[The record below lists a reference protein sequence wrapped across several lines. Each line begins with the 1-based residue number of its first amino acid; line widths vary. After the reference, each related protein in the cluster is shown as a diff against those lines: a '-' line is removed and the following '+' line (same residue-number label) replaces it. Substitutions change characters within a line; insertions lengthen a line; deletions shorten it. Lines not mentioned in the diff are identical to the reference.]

1 MSNEKSIAMK
11 YRPTKLSE
19 CVLPTR
25 IKRRLNKWKDKASN
39 HLIFYGSA
47 GIGKTS
53 TARALANEISPDN
66 HFYINAS
73 LNNDD
78 NYVKGYLT
86 QLMSGI
92 SLFGGENKQ
101 KKIIILDES
110 DRLTENAQTQL
121 RVPLEEYSHLCSVI
135 FTFNY
140 NDKVIAPIKS
150 RCMEFNF
157 NLDNEEVTDV
167 KDLFKKRLLKICK
180 LEKKAV
186 TNKDIDEIVNAN
198 FPDMRKCVSELEFY

>member
-1 MSNEKSIAMK
+1 MSNEKTIAMK
-11 YRPTKLSE
+11 YRPSKLSE

-25 IKRRLNKWKDKASN
+25 IKRRLDRWKDKTAN

-66 HFYINAS
+66 NFYINAS
-73 LNNDD
+73 KFNDD
-78 NYVKGYLT
+78 YFINGYLT
-86 QLMSGI
+86 KLMSSI
-92 SLFGGENKQ
+92 SLYGQQ

-110 DRLTENAQTQL
+110 DRLTENAQTSL

-140 NDKVIAPIKS
+140 NDKIIAPIKS
-150 RCMEFNF
+150 RCIEFNF
-157 NLDNEEVTDV
+157 DLDNEEITDV
-167 KDLFKKRLLKICK
+167 KSLFNKRLLKICK
-180 LEKKAV
+180 LEKKKV
-186 TNKDIDEIVNAN
+186 TNEDIDDIVNTN

>member
-1 MSNEKSIAMK
+1 MSNEKTISMK

-25 IKRRLNKWKDKASN
+25 IRKRLDKWKDKKAN

-47 GIGKTS
+47 GTGKTS

-66 HFYINAS
+66 NFYINAS
-73 LNNDD
+73 KFNDD
-78 NYVKGYLT
+78 NYINGYLT
-86 QLMSGI
+86 KLMTSV
-92 SLFGGENKQ
+92 SLYDHQ

-110 DRLTENAQTQL
+110 DRLTENAQTSL

-140 NDKVIAPIKS
+140 NDKIIAPIKS
-150 RCMEFNF
+150 RCIEFNF
-157 NLDNEEVTDV
+157 DLNNEEISDA
-167 KDLFKKRLLKICK
+167 KDSFRNRLLKISK
-180 LEKKAV
+180 LENKKLT
-186 TNKDIDEIVNAN
+186 TNTTDEIINTH
-198 FPDMRKCVSELEFY
+198 FPDMRKCVSELEFV

>member
-1 MSNEKSIAMK
+1 MSNEKTISTK

-25 IKRRLNKWKDKASN
+25 IRKRLDKWKDKKAN

-66 HFYINAS
+66 THYINAS
-73 LNNDD
+73 KFNDD
-78 NYVKGYLT
+78 NFINGYLT
-86 QLMSGI
+86 KLMTSA
-92 SLFGGENKQ
+92 SLYNHQ

-110 DRLTENAQTQL
+110 DRLTENAQTSL

-140 NDKVIAPIKS
+140 NDKIIAPIKS
-150 RCMEFNF
+150 RCIEFNF
-157 NLDNEEVTDV
+157 DLDNEEVADV
-167 KDLFKKRLLKICK
+167 KDSFKKRLLKISK
-180 LEKKAV
+180 LEKRKLSNDM
-186 TNKDIDEIVNAN
+186 TDEIINMH
-198 FPDMRKCVSELEFY
+198 FPDMRKCVSELEFV